1 MKKIVMTG
9 GGTAGHVTP
18 NIALMPALKENE
30 FEISYIGSYDGIEKR
45 LIEALNIPYYGISS
59 GKLRRYFDLK
69 NFSDP
74 FKVVKGYCQ
83 AVHLLKKI
91 HPDVVFSKGGFVSVP
106 VVLAAKHCKI
116 PAIIHESDITPG
128 LANKLAIPG
137 ATKVCCNFPE
147 TMKYLPSEKAV
158 LTGSPIR
165 QELLNGDA
173 SKAFSMC
180 NFKDTEKPVILI
192 IGGSSGSKVIN
203 TALRDLLP
211 ELLKRY
217 NVIHLCGKGNLDPS
231 LSNTDGYAQ
240 FEYANKELAD
250 LFALSDLVISRA
262 GANAICELLALR
274 KPNILIPLSAAAS
287 RGDQILNA
295 NSFRSSGYSY
305 VLEEENVSN
314 TALLEAI
321 DHVFKNRDSYI
332 EAMKKNNGKDSIEAI
347 VELIIEAS
355 ENK

>member
-18 NIALMPALKENE
+18 NVALMPALKENG

-321 DHVFKNRDSYI
+321 EHVFKNRDSYI